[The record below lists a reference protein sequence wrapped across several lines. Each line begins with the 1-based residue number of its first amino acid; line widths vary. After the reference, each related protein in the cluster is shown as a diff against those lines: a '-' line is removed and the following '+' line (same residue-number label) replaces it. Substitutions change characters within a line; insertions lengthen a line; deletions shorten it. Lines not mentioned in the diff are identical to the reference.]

1 MRDSGEFHN
10 QKTKTYTFTEPLIFT
25 TLYLTQLMKTK
36 VSPILLFAFVTHLCC
51 AQKDSLTVVSTKWD
65 QQKICKGVVW
75 KHYLFKGNLFNS
87 NQSVNILEITKP
99 KKIHFKIGYEIKD
112 LKITSEFGKQAH
124 AIAALNGTFFDVK
137 NGGSVDFIKI
147 NGNVVSTNEMKDN
160 KRSVHQKAA
169 LVFTN
174 GKLKI
179 TKWNGKDDWES
190 ELNEGDVMESGPL
203 LIFDHHTETIDSSSF
218 SITRHPRTAVLTT
231 DSNRVLL
238 ITVDGRNEN
247 AVGMS
252 LFELSKLMRWLNAN
266 DGLNLDGGGSSTL
279 WIYNQPDNGV
289 VNYPCDNKQW
299 DHAGERKVA
308 NVVLVGKRKR
318 SRGK

>member
-1 MRDSGEFHN
+1 MNNKTFVVLLTAFYTNFCWAQNDSV
-10 QKTKTYTFTEPLIFT
+10 
-25 TLYLTQLMKTK
+25 TL
-36 VSPILLFAFVTHLCC
+36 VT
-51 AQKDSLTVVSTKWD
+51 TKWD

-99 KKIHFKIGYEIKD
+99 KKLFFKIGYEVKD

-124 AIAALNGTFFDVK
+124 AIAALNGTFFDIK
-137 NGGSVDFIKI
+137 NGGSVDFIKV
-147 NGNVVSTNEMKDN
+147 NGNVVSPNEMKDN

-179 TKWNGKDDWES
+179 AKWNGNESWES
-190 ELNEGDVMESGPL
+190 EFSEGDVMESGPL
-203 LIFDHHTETIDSSSF
+203 LIFDHHSELIDSSSF
-218 SITRHPRTAVLTT
+218 SITRHPRTAVVTT
-231 DSNRVLL
+231 DANHVLL

-247 AVGMS
+247 AAGMS
-252 LFELSKLMRWLNAN
+252 LFELSKLMLWLKAN

-289 VNYPCDNKQW
+289 VNYPCDNKLW

-308 NVVLVGKRKR
+308 NVLLVGRKRK
-318 SRGK
+318 